1 MSETEKKKDSTD
13 ISNKRIKAVSLYS
26 PKVIQPGTADMKD
39 LVTIIAGRS
48 NLNEGTIFNVL
59 KELGAVIPYFFQQ
72 GRAVKIESL
81 GTFTLRIALD
91 GSFSISHLPDKNLK
105 ATINTDNWF
114 KGKIKNKDMIGKTT
128 DDLVARWNSEHP
140 DDPIE

>member
-1 MSETEKKKDSTD
+1 MSEAEKKKDNTD

-26 PKVIQPGTADMKD
+26 PKVIQPRTAGMKD

-59 KELGAVIPYFFQQ
+59 KELGAVIPFFFQK
-72 GRAVKIESL
+72 GSAVKIESL
-81 GTFTLRIALD
+81 GTFTPRIALD
-91 GSFSISHLPDKNLK
+91 GSFSISHLPDKSLK
-105 ATINTDNWF
+105 ATINTENWF
-114 KGKIKNKDMIGKTT
+114 EGKIKNKEMIGKTT
-128 DDLVARWNSEHP
+128 ADLVERWNNEHP